1 MTEEESNKSVLPE
14 PPSFTEEQLRNCAE
28 TGDYRLILFEWY
40 KFVGSLSIIVALIKW
55 ASPAFRKITKQHY
68 YVLVGLLNR
77 CARLMLANVA
87 LSHEGVLGETTA
99 IIDRCIF
106 ESAVKIAWL
115 AKSRQQENFDRY
127 FSDGL
132 KTELEFRAL
141 INQNVVDRNGEEFA
155 IERRMLRSIERTLEA
170 SGLEETQITSAKKLP
185 DLAFMI
191 SAIGLDRLSY
201 VIGQRIGSHHVH
213 GTWPSLLSH
222 YLDEDEESAIIRF
235 RPRDHNCP
243 THVNQ
248 YMYVPLVVLRALSS
262 YVEYVLGEEAT
273 VFLELFQTTEDKIFK
288 VYTESLGGDLEN

>member
-1 MTEEESNKSVLPE
+1 MTEEVSNKGVLPE
-14 PPSFTEEQLRNCAE
+14 PPSFTEEQLRNCTE

-40 KFVGSLSIIVALIKW
+40 KFVGSLSITVALIKW
-55 ASPAFRKITKQHY
+55 ESPAFRKITKQHY

-87 LSHEGVLGETTA
+87 LSHEGVFGETTA
-99 IIDRCIF
+99 IVDRCIF

-155 IERRMLRSIERTLEA
+155 IERRMLRSIERTVEA

-185 DLAFMI
+185 DLASMM

-222 YLDEDEESAIIRF
+222 YLDEEEESAIIRF

-273 VFLELFQTTEDKIFK
+273 IFLELFQTTEDEIFK
-288 VYTESLGGDLEN
+288 VYTESLGGDLAS